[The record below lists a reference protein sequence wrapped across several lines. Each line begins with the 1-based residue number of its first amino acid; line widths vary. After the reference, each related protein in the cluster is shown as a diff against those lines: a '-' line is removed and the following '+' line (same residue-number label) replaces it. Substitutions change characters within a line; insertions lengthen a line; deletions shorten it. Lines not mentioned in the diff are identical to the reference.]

1 MKKFKFFV
9 LLAFM
14 SLATTAFAESANS
27 ESSSSTRSA
36 SSSFDVT
43 SVKTD
48 GWNRIYVSYT
58 PSKMKFDYDDADDV
72 KFKGFTVGWLRGFGL
87 TQSLPLYM
95 EAGAG
100 IQYRSYKDED
110 SESYSGYEYSYSDKY
125 TMWSLNI
132 PLNLLYRFNVT
143 DDFSISPYF
152 GLDFRVNLLG
162 KNKSEVTMY
171 DETDSEDWNLFDDD
185 DMDGEPWGRFQA
197 GWHIGVGLDYRA
209 LHFGV
214 EYGTDFNEI
223 VEKTK
228 FATTSVTLG
237 LNF

>member
-14 SLATTAFAESANS
+14 GLATTVFAESANS
-27 ESSSSTRSA
+27 ESSSSTTLT

-43 SVKTD
+43 SVTTD
-48 GWNRIYVSYT
+48 GWSRIYVSYI
-58 PSKMKFDYDDADDV
+58 PSKMKFDYDGADDI

-95 EAGAG
+95 EAGLG

-110 SESYSGYEYSYSDKY
+110 SESYGGYEYSYSDKY

-132 PLNLLYRFNVT
+132 PVNLLYRFNVT

-152 GLDFRVNLLG
+152 GLDFRINLLG
-162 KNKSEVTMY
+162 KNKYEETAY
-171 DETDSEDWNLFDDD
+171 GETDSRDWNLFDDD
-185 DMDGEPWGRFQA
+185 DMDDEAWGRFQA

-223 VEKTK
+223 IEKTK

>member
-14 SLATTAFAESANS
+14 SLAITAFAESANS

-87 TQSLPLYM
+87 TQSLPLYY
-95 EAGAG
+95 G
-100 IQYRSYKDED
+100 
-110 SESYSGYEYSYSDKY
+110 GYEYSYSEKL
-125 TMWSLNI
+125 TMLSLNI
-132 PLNLLYRFNVT
+132 PLNLLYRFNIT

-223 VEKTK
+223 IEKTK

>member
-1 MKKFKFFV
+1 
-9 LLAFM
+9 
-14 SLATTAFAESANS
+14 
-27 ESSSSTRSA
+27 
-36 SSSFDVT
+36 
-43 SVKTD
+43 
-48 GWNRIYVSYT
+48 
-58 PSKMKFDYDDADDV
+58 MKFDYDDADDV

-132 PLNLLYRFNVT
+132 PVNLLYRFNVT

>member
-1 MKKFKFFV
+1 MKKFKLFM
-9 LLAFM
+9 LLALM
-14 SLATTAFAESANS
+14 GLATSASAQFVNS
-27 ESSSSTRSA
+27 GSSSSSTSTK
-36 SSSFDVT
+36 SSFDVT

-58 PSKMKFDYDDADDV
+58 PSKMKVDDDDI
-72 KFKGFTVGWLRGFGL
+72 KFKGFTVGWLKGFGL

-110 SESYSGYEYSYSDKY
+110 FYEGDGYTNKL
-125 TMWSLNI
+125 TMLSLNI
-132 PLNLLYRFNVT
+132 PVNLLYRFNVT

-162 KNKSEVTMY
+162 KNKYEVTMY
-171 DETDSEDWNLFDDD
+171 GDTDSEDWNLFDDD
-185 DMDGEPWGRFQA
+185 DMGGEPWGRFQA

-223 VEKTK
+223 TDETK

>member
-1 MKKFKFFV
+1 MKKFKLFV

-14 SLATTAFAESANS
+14 GLATSASAQFVNS
-27 ESSSSTRSA
+27 GSSSSSTS
-36 SSSFDVT
+36 SKSSFDAT

-48 GWNRIYVSYT
+48 GWSRIYVSYT

-87 TQSLPLYM
+87 TQNLPLYM

-100 IQYRSYKDED
+100 IQYRTYKDED

-132 PLNLLYRFNVT
+132 PVNLLYRFNVT

-185 DMDGEPWGRFQA
+185 DMDGDPWGRFQA

-209 LHFGV
+209 IHFGV

-223 VEKTK
+223 AEKSK

>member
-1 MKKFKFFV
+1 MKKFKLFV

-14 SLATTAFAESANS
+14 GLATSVSAQFVNS
-27 ESSSSTRSA
+27 GSTSSSSSKN
-36 SSSFDVT
+36 SFDVT

-72 KFKGFTVGWLRGFGL
+72 KFQGFTVGWLKGFGL
-87 TQSLPLYM
+87 TKNLPLYM

-100 IQYRSYKDED
+100 IQYRSYKDDD
-110 SESYSGYEYSYSDKY
+110 SESYGSYEYSYSDKL
-125 TMWSLNI
+125 TMLSLNI
-132 PLNLLYRFNVT
+132 PVNLLYRFNVT

-152 GLDFRVNLLG
+152 GLDFRINLLG
-162 KNKSEVTMY
+162 KSKYEVTAY
-171 DETDSEDWNLFDDD
+171 GETESEDLNLFDDD
-185 DMDGEPWGRFQA
+185 DMDGDAWGRFQA
-197 GWHIGVGLDYRA
+197 GWHIGIGLDYRA
-209 LHFGV
+209 IHLGV

-223 VEKTK
+223 VDKTK

>member
-1 MKKFKFFV
+1 MKKFKLFV

-14 SLATTAFAESANS
+14 GLATSVSAQFVNS
-27 ESSSSTRSA
+27 GSTSSSSSK
-36 SSSFDVT
+36 SSFDAT

-72 KFKGFTVGWLRGFGL
+72 KFQGFTVGWLKGFGL
-87 TQSLPLYM
+87 TKNLPLYM

-100 IQYRSYKDED
+100 IQYRSYKDDD
-110 SESYSGYEYSYSDKY
+110 SESYGSYEYSYSDKL
-125 TMWSLNI
+125 TMLSLNI
-132 PLNLLYRFNVT
+132 PVNLLYRFNVT

-152 GLDFRVNLLG
+152 GLDFRINLLG
-162 KNKSEVTMY
+162 KSKYEVTAY
-171 DETDSEDWNLFDDD
+171 GETESEDLNLFDDD
-185 DMDGEPWGRFQA
+185 DMDGDAWGRFQA
-197 GWHIGVGLDYRA
+197 GWHIGIGLDYRA
-209 LHFGV
+209 IHLGV

-223 VEKTK
+223 VDKTK